1 MNNVQQQQEA
11 MRGRLTEI
19 KVEAEIGGI
28 RVKANAAR
36 EILDIAIDKTKIDL
50 EDTEQLQDLLLAA
63 VNQALEQAAAAEK
76 SEAQQMVAR
85 MLPGGLGGLGSLFG
99 K

>member
-19 KVEAEIGGI
+19 TVEAAVGGI

-36 EILDIAIDKTKIDL
+36 EILDIAIDRTIINT
-50 EDTEQLQDLLLAA
+50 EDTEQLQDLLIAA
-63 VNQALEQAAAAEK
+63 VNKALEEAAAAEK
-76 SEAQQMVAR
+76 SEAQQMIAR
-85 MLPGGLGGLGSLFG
+85 MMPGGLGGLSSLFG